1 MYAHESCLFWE
12 SPRMRDYFLGNEAAG
27 ILSLSYNIHDEQI
40 VIVPFARHVGFA
52 ITKEWTR

>member
-1 MYAHESCLFWE
+1 
-12 SPRMRDYFLGNEAAG
+12 MRDYFLGNEAAG